1 MKGANTDPLAA
12 ISNPPINTIKK
23 IMGANQ
29 SFLRT
34 RKNAHNS
41 LINSINHLKLIVE
54 RVTPWAR

>member
-34 RKNAHNS
+34 RKKAHNS
-41 LINSINHLKLIVE
+41 FANNINSPSIDF
-54 RVTPWAR
+54 